1 MQRIDP
7 ASSEQI
13 RPHIGRPVLV
23 YLRDGAEIFGIL
35 SRLDQGNLIL
45 NEEPGVKSPSAKTDK
60 KLKVAKTG
68 RKKSAPP
75 AARES
80 QTVITHSAGYS
91 PIVLDRNFV
100 AALIVLQ

>member
-7 ASSEQI
+7 ANSEQI
-13 RPHIGRPVLV
+13 RPHIGSPVLV

-45 NEEPGVKSPSAKTDK
+45 NEEPVVERPSAKTGK

-68 RKKSAPP
+68 RKKSSPP
-75 AARES
+75 ADRES
-80 QTVITHSAGYS
+80 QAVIAHSAGYS
-91 PIVLDRNFV
+91 PIVLDRKFV
-100 AALIVLQ
+100 AALIALQ

>member
-45 NEEPGVKSPSAKTDK
+45 NEEPDVKSPSAKTDK
-60 KLKVAKTG
+60 KLKVAKAG
-68 RKKSAPP
+68 RKKSALP

-80 QTVITHSAGYS
+80 QAVIANSAGYS

-100 AALIVLQ
+100 AALIVF